1 MKLWRKVL
9 WLGTLSG
16 IATSLFLVLT
26 SSTGETKD
34 EKSATVMSTASLRGE
49 VSPCG

>member
-9 WLGTLSG
+9 WVGTLSG
-16 IATSLFLVLT
+16 ISTSLLLVLT
-26 SSTGETKD
+26 TSTGETKN

>member
-1 MKLWRKVL
+1 MKLWRKLL

-16 IATSLFLVLT
+16 VATSLFLTLT
-26 SSTGETKD
+26 SSPGETKN
-34 EKSATVMSTASLRGE
+34 EKKATVMSTASLRGE